1 MKDKTIFLIPDLRC
15 APFAYPVLSKRAPS
29 GDQTVT
35 YPPDLTD
42 YLIVPLKRD
51 KPVKKRKR
59 KSKEGNMQGEDDTK
73 DEDESDTDAA
83 IAQTRKL
90 ARMLNSRKW

>member
-1 MKDKTIFLIPDLRC
+1 LRC
-15 APFAYPVLSKRAPS
+15 APFAYPALSKRAPS

-35 YPPDLTD
+35 YPADLTD

-59 KSKEGNMQGEDDTK
+59 KSKDGNTPGEDDMEN
-73 DEDESDTDAA
+73 EDELQFATAT
-83 IAQTRKL
+83 AQTRKI
-90 ARMLNSRKW
+90 AKMLNNRKW